1 MNENFEYTENYL
13 NFIEREFNTHI
24 VQLGVATEAY
34 NLNPKLVVD
43 IGAHKGD
50 WSAAMYYWLWPDAD
64 YLLFEAD
71 INREKDLEEKGF
83 PYAIC
88 LLGSKLN
95 KEETFYYE
103 EKIGTGNGIYKE
115 NSNYFELKSK
125 SKTIKSNTLD
135 NICKKNKISHIDVLK
150 LDVQGSELD
159 ILKGSTSILKNTD
172 IVVAECQLLEF
183 NKGAAMFG
191 EVIGWM
197 DKHNFNVIDV
207 AQFHRYDFTLKNGR
221 KEKITSQ
228 MDMIFLRKDMMKPF
242 NVSYDLNENEEK
254 NDNEIKTI

>member
-1 MNENFEYTENYL
+1 M
-13 NFIEREFNTHI
+13 
-24 VQLGVATEAY
+24 
-34 NLNPKLVVD
+34 
-43 IGAHKGD
+43 
-50 WSAAMYYWLWPDAD
+50 S
-64 YLLFEAD
+64 
-71 INREKDLEEKGF
+71 
-83 PYAIC
+83 
-88 LLGSKLN
+88 
-95 KEETFYYE
+95 
-103 EKIGTGNGIYKE
+103 
-115 NSNYFELKSK
+115 NSRR
-125 SKTIKSNTLD
+125 KTIKSNTLD

-183 NKGAAMFG
+183 NKGASMFG
-191 EVIGWM
+191 EVVGWM

-242 NVSYDLNENEEK
+242 NVSYDLNENEEEI
-254 NDNEIKTI
+254 NNEIKTI